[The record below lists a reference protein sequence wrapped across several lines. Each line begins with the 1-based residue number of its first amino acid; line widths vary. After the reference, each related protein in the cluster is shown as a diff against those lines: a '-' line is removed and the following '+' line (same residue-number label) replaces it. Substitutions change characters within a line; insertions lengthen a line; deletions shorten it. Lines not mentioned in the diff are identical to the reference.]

1 MTSCSCRL
9 GHVNHAA
16 VSIPSVAR
24 QQKRLTQQRRWLQCA
39 ASIPMQRIRTQRI
52 AVGQQRAQ
60 PGCRS
65 CGGLLSMHSGLGV

>member
-16 VSIPSVAR
+16 VSVPSAAC
-24 QQKRLTQQRRWLQCA
+24 QQKQLTQQRRWLQCV
-39 ASIPMQRIRTQRI
+39 ASISVQRVRTQRM
-52 AVGQQRAQ
+52 AVPQQRAQ

-65 CGGLLSMHSGLGV
+65 CGGLLSVHSGLGV